1 MDPINYF
8 IVILL
13 IIGILLLIKNHIK
26 NKTKEAFS
34 SSIYNMSGDINDDDD
49 EKEVAPEINLTPKKD
64 ADGYELV
71 GSVPPPSYKDGVYDF
86 NLKYAKQIWEDMG
99 CNPQSKYAPTVDNK
113 TTLFG
118 KNIGWAREDYKFRV
132 KSMQVEANKA
142 EYNYYDWGKYKKSDT
157 DAAMV
162 TGKEDNANKWIV
174 DKNKMKSDWAK
185 TINRPEI
192 VKYPMGIRKS
202 RALCNG
208 EDPGDY
214 SLPKKGD
221 KVKIKN
227 KVNYGS
233 PYFSGIVVGHN
244 GTEIANDNDPIE
256 VLWYQKGTATVDT
269 DTNKITNFFSDEDC
283 GTTSLDND
291 TINCTRTETEKEDVE
306 VIIDKEKVRD
316 NSIGWK
322 LYGTNGAD
330 GQESWFGSPNL
341 DGYTIDGSKRSG
353 KPDSSEDILGNIPN
367 GGDGT
372 KWSDRYRDAPYNIR
386 NIIPKNLI
394 SYDTAAKTKTFNMEN
409 NADNSIDPKSVFKI
423 EECQKE
429 SACEDLRCDAIV
441 DKIKKKYPLTN
452 VCNLEKR
459 NTFSNDGDRKER
471 GEGTDGQYCTG
482 GTNKGAAFTYY
493 DENLCSFQ
501 DYGDNIGDKPKNFCK
516 TFCGERC
523 KSINKL
529 DRGAN
534 YIEVFSGKDYNGH
547 KAIVLIKDGR
557 MDAHQIFPAAARPV
571 YIKSIKIHGPETVV
585 LLSPDKNSL
594 DPTKSDDDGFVYVE
608 KHEVPNLETYF
619 NDNANSRQHYIK
631 KANAYIKGGGM
642 TIAGCSAGGGSG
654 CHKLTNVSLK
664 FCKDYAMA
672 ADPSVKSFDWNESSK
687 TCWLNDNNTN
697 VVNNAN
703 NGDDYYVKD
712 YIKGTNLRYID
723 VCKKKVVKIPDL
735 VKYIPNNSS
744 QTETFQT
751 IVLGGNF
758 KIKYLNIK
766 SIQFGDQNWGYVTS
780 CKIRGIKSGGGNTEI
795 GSMSYMNV
803 NGNMTNSGVSKRS
816 GNSKLGTYGKEYNT
830 YKKKVNI
837 DPNIS
842 RNIARLEDI
851 LIKDK
856 KTHNDLQCD
865 SAWPYLFLNMP
876 IFGTICVVMKIKIA
890 ILSGQIDVL
899 KKQLN
904 KATDEMKSAT
914 IPTTTPKIINEER
927 YYKLS
932 GNKSISSIVLYPSKI
947 GSGHETLYKSD
958 GGEITIFYKV

>member
-1 MDPINYF
+1 M
-8 IVILL
+8 
-13 IIGILLLIKNHIK
+13 
-26 NKTKEAFS
+26 
-34 SSIYNMSGDINDDDD
+34 
-49 EKEVAPEINLTPKKD
+49 
-64 ADGYELV
+64 
-71 GSVPPPSYKDGVYDF
+71 PPPSYKDGIYDF
-86 NLKYAKQIWEDMG
+86 NLKYAKQIWEDLG
-99 CNPQSKYAPTVDNK
+99 CDPQSGYAPTVDNK
-113 TTLFG
+113 TNLFG
-118 KNIGWAREDYKFRV
+118 KDIGWAREDYKFRV
-132 KSMQVEANKA
+132 KSMQVEATKA
-142 EYNYYDWGKYKKSDT
+142 EYNYYDWGKYKNSDGT
-157 DAAMV
+157 EVKKKGDE
-162 TGKEDNANKWIV
+162 TKDNANKWIV

-202 RALCNG
+202 RALCEG
-208 EDPGDY
+208 KDPGDY

-233 PYFSGIVVGHN
+233 PYFSGIVVGHD
-244 GTEIANDNDPIE
+244 GTEITEDNDPIE

-269 DTNKITNFFSDEDC
+269 DTNKITNLFSDEDC

-291 TINCTRTETEKEDVE
+291 TINCTRTETEKEDIE

-341 DGYTIDGSKRSG
+341 DIYKNGTG
-353 KPDSSEDILGNIPN
+353 DILGNILN
-367 GGDGT
+367 GDGT
-372 KWSDRYRDAPYNIR
+372 KWSDRYRDAPYDIR
-386 NIIPKNLI
+386 NIIPKNLR

-423 EECQKE
+423 EVCQKE

-459 NTFSNDGDRKER
+459 NTFADSAADRSKR
-471 GEGTDGQYCTG
+471 GEGTTGQYCVSG
-482 GTNKGAAFTYY
+482 ANKGAVFTYY
-493 DENLCSFQ
+493 NDNLCSFQ
-501 DYGDNIGDKPKNFCK
+501 DYGHNDEKKPRNFCK

-529 DRGAN
+529 DDGWKGIN
-534 YIEVFSGKDYNGH
+534 YIEVFSKTDYKGQR
-547 KAIVLIKDGR
+547 AIVLIKDGR
-557 MDAHQIFPAAARPV
+557 MDAHQIFPAADADARF
-571 YIKSIKIHGPETVV
+571 IKSIKIHGPGTVA

-594 DPTKSDDDGFVYVE
+594 DPTKSDDDGFAYVE
-608 KHEVPNLETYF
+608 KDDITNLETYF
-619 NDNANSRQHYIK
+619 NDNANSRQSYIK
-631 KANAYIKGGGM
+631 KANAYISGGGM

-664 FCKDYAMA
+664 FCKDYTMA
-672 ADPSVKSFDWNESSK
+672 APFVKSFDWNESSK

-697 VVNNAN
+697 IVNNAN

-712 YIKGTNLRYID
+712 YIKGDNLRYVD
-723 VCKKKVVKIPDL
+723 VCIKKVVHISTL
-735 VKYIPNNSS
+735 EKYIPNNSS

-751 IVLGGNF
+751 IALGGNF

-766 SIQFGDQNWGYVTS
+766 GIKFGDQNWGNVTS

-795 GSMSYMNV
+795 GSISYMNV
-803 NGNMTNSGVSKRS
+803 KGNMTNSGVNNRS
-816 GNSKLGTYGKEYNT
+816 GDSKLGEYGKIYNE
-830 YKKKVNI
+830 YKKKV
-837 DPNIS
+837 DPNIGH
-842 RNIARLEDI
+842 NIISKNKILE
-851 LIKDK
+851 KDK
-856 KTHNDLQCD
+856 KTHSDLQCNY
-865 SAWPYLFLNMP
+865 AWPYVWFSLP
-876 IFGTICVVMKIKIA
+876 IFGVICIILKVKIA
-890 ILSGQIDVL
+890 VLSAAILKLEEL
-899 KKQLN
+899 KK
-904 KATDEMKSAT
+904 EGESAK
-914 IPTTTPKIINEER
+914 IPDKTPKIVNGKR

-947 GSGHETLYKSD
+947 GSGHETLYKSND
-958 GGEITIFYKV
+958 GEITIFYKV